1 MPSFRIVLIISAIIL
16 AASVGGFVS
25 MSQQPS
31 ESGAVLT
38 YYDGNE
44 KIHEQNYTGQPV
56 LFNPENIR
64 EDCTFYGWSL
74 KKDMSGSVMKP
85 GTKQNLR
92 GDCDLYAVIVD
103 GKVSYDNGTAV
114 FSAASIHDRPA
125 VIDLSRVGQVKKLS
139 IMAETIDMFAQY
151 GVDVR
156 IIYAGGFETV
166 LFDDLIQSCRSVS
179 AAGPVSIS
187 SSDVGGGKDFS
198 IFAHSTQIEDLGRGI
213 GVRVPMTVP
222 VGASFTVTQPSDCCS
237 HITYEMLD
245 GCAVFTVTEMGY
257 RTSLLYPVRV
267 VDQNGGTIDTE
278 SPDYPLLTGK
288 DSKPLGKGALLGKGD
303 IFKIEKKAGK
313 GYRAEGAVKDKGFYR
328 VSTDAQ
334 VKITVFTGS
343 MICNVNLPE
352 DPIGYKITSETE
364 TVKEGERCTLY
375 YKLMAGY
382 IDVDLVITVNGISV
396 GMDSA
401 SRIFIDDVREDL
413 DIMVFGVYDMRV
425 YQILVPKEQA
435 GYSLKASA
443 DKLHHG
449 QSYDL
454 DFNIKDGYEKLP
466 NFKVLL
472 NGVVIDLT
480 PGVKHTVK
488 NVVGV
493 QMLSVEGLQMKK
505 YNVTAG
511 SNTTLRVG
519 GFVVT
524 TATVD
529 DVIEVVPNGDYEI
542 PSTYNSHMPL
552 SVKLT
557 RGGYK
562 VTGDSVFPSIVMVT
576 VGDNVTVG
584 NVGNGIT
591 FLCQKDNVKIR
602 AKTGYSFPSNYA
614 DRLSNSGA
622 SCNNDSYTFSK
633 DIDVPS
639 IYRVTFMDKFKV
651 FKTIYTIGKDPVP
664 KLDSDPINRG
674 FIFEKWDIQSNIIMR
689 DVVIQSNWTALSFN
703 VVLGIN
709 TSIQFKDGSVISIN
723 ENSSESE
730 RKLVLSADK
739 QFRIS
744 RLGASNVI
752 DVADRYYDNIGDVDT
767 WHYARGDIVFDN
779 CCIITYLGVDYN
791 NVKQD
796 CFVQGHTFTLPK
808 EIWSTEGSTF
818 AAWKDGNR
826 YVVSVDGLDKLSYIL
841 EEVRVPT

>member
-511 SNTTLRVG
+511 LNTTLKVG

-524 TATVD
+524 TATVE
-529 DVIEVVPNGDYEI
+529 DVIEVVPKESYEI
-542 PSTYNSHMPL
+542 PSTYNNHIPL
-552 SVKLT
+552 SVKLI

-562 VTGDSVFPSIVMVT
+562 VTGDSVFPSVFMIT
-576 VGDNVTVG
+576 VGENLSIGSLSPGANFVCEKDYISIGAKSGYKLPSDYISNIMSKGVTK
-584 NVGNGIT
+584 
-591 FLCQKDNVKIR
+591 FREQ
-602 AKTGYSFPSNYA
+602 YA
-614 DRLSNSGA
+614 
-622 SCNNDSYTFSK
+622 FS
-633 DIDVPS
+633 DDFVLPS
-639 IYRVTFMDKFKV
+639 IYKVEYISGKCVQNTLFLTVNDEVPIIDK
-651 FKTIYTIGKDPVP
+651 
-664 KLDSDPINRG
+664 
-674 FIFEKWDIQSNIIMR
+674 
-689 DVVIQSNWTALSFN
+689 
-703 VVLGIN
+703 
-709 TSIQFKDGSVISIN
+709 
-723 ENSSESE
+723 
-730 RKLVLSADK
+730 VLS
-739 QFRIS
+739 
-744 RLGASNVI
+744 
-752 DVADRYYDNIGDVDT
+752 
-767 WHYARGDIVFDN
+767 
-779 CCIITYLGVDYN
+779 
-791 NVKQD
+791 
-796 CFVQGHTFTLPK
+796 
-808 EIWSTEGSTF
+808 
-818 AAWKDGNR
+818 
-826 YVVSVDGLDKLSYIL
+826 
-841 EEVRVPT
+841 